1 MSKKRKWD
9 DDYVR
14 YWFTCMTEIDGTQRP
29 QCVLCNSVFSNAD
42 LRPSK
47 LSDHFNRQHGGIGG
61 HDLSSLKHVPVPAD
75 QSETL
80 KTFGVASQEDALLQ
94 ASYQFAYLF

>member
-61 HDLSSLKHVPVPAD
+61 HDLMTAIFALVSTHTDLK
-75 QSETL
+75 L
-80 KTFGVASQEDALLQ
+80 
-94 ASYQFAYLF
+94 